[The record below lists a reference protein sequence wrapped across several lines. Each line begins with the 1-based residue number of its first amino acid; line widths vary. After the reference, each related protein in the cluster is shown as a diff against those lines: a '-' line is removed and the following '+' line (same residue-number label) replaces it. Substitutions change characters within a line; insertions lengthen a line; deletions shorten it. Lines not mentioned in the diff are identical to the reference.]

1 MRPAVVGSL
10 VRPLASP
17 RRRPARA
24 PEGTQSDDAFGW
36 GAPDSPQLRLLTGYV
51 ARESGNAELARGQ
64 LALAAAYYRGELDE
78 PDEERERTPEWKAW
92 VEALEDDA
100 ARV

>member
-1 MRPAVVGSL
+1 MRPLSGSPAR
-10 VRPLASP
+10 RPLDAVS
-17 RRRPARA
+17 RA
-24 PEGTQSDDAFGW
+24 LREGTQSEDAFGW
-36 GAPDSPQLRLLTGYV
+36 SAPDSPQLHLLTGYV
-51 ARESGNAELARGQ
+51 AREAGNAELARGQ